1 MITLNEFTEE
11 YIPIFVEW
19 FKNENNR
26 KYMNT
31 KTVNLAE
38 AKKIIKSNDNK
49 KCYLIKKKIYQQ
61 DIVC

>member
-1 MITLNEFTEE
+1 MITLNKFTEE

-31 KTVNLAE
+31 KTVNLTE

-49 KCYLIKKKIYQQ
+49 KCYLIKKKIYQ
-61 DIVC
+61 